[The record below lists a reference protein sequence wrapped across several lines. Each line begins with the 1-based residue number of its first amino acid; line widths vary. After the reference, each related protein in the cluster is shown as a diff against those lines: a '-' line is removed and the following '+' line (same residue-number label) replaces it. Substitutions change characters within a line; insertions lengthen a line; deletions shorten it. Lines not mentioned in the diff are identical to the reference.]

1 MSSQPPN
8 KEKSELPTLAQTAV
22 DLILIMIPYLPIDTY
37 EILWNGLDPLLK
49 SKDPNIQRRA
59 YRCLAKLAEIESGQE
74 FLLKRLDQVTDILKG
89 TDAQPAA
96 QKVYIKSI
104 SYLTFKDRILA
115 LHQIVNILPTQL
127 LHMIPIILPEAVIA
141 TKEKNEK
148 ARDAAYN
155 LLITMGKKMQSGGTV
170 KSAMVDGMDEDSG
183 DATASIGEYFL
194 MVSAGLAGSSQHM
207 ISAAITALSRMLY
220 EFKGSLA
227 LRGCRL
233 RIDDLPAVLVDDL
246 LSTMEVFLTSKSRE
260 IARSAIGFVKVAL
273 VSMPKEVLE
282 KRLEKLIPNLM
293 VWSHESKGHFRIK
306 VKALMDRMMRKFGY
320 ETVLR
325 YTPGEDRKLLVN
337 IRKTRDRKKRGK
349 QVVEEDEEKDDNAKV
364 FDGKAESGLTRV
376 ADNRRICLRRHNK
389 RNRQRSRILRSR
401 RRITQIETQERRSS
415 PTRNVYPR
423 TLR

>member
-1 MSSQPPN
+1 M
-8 KEKSELPTLAQTAV
+8 
-22 DLILIMIPYLPIDTY
+22 
-37 EILWNGLDPLLK
+37 
-49 SKDPNIQRRA
+49 
-59 YRCLAKLAEIESGQE
+59 
-74 FLLKRLDQVTDILKG
+74 
-89 TDAQPAA
+89 
-96 QKVYIKSI
+96 
-104 SYLTFKDRILA
+104 KDRILA
-115 LHQIVNILPTQL
+115 LHQIVNILPTQS
-127 LHMIPIILPEAVIA
+127 LHIIPIILPEAVIA

-220 EFKGSLA
+220 EFKGNLA
-227 LRGCRL
+227 LRGGQL
-233 RIDDLPAVLVDDL
+233 RVDDLPAGLVDDL

-320 ETVLR
+320 ETLLP
-325 YTPGEDRKLLVN
+325 YTPEEDHKLLVN

-349 QVVEEDEEKDDNAKV
+349 QAVGDEEKDDNAMV
-364 FDGKAESGLTRV
+364 FHGTAESELTRV
-376 ADNRRICLRRHNK
+376 AGNRRICLRRHIK
-389 RNRQRSRILRSR
+389 RKGQRSRLLRSR
-401 RRITQIETQERRSS
+401 RRIKYIKAQERRSS
-415 PTRNVYPR
+415 PTRDVYPR
-423 TLR
+423 RLG